1 MALTPTTTR
10 LAIEAAS
17 ALGRKGTRVLS
28 IEVVTPDGR
37 TWAIDPK
44 ATGCFRLFEIDHD
57 RPDRGPEEHHAVDGD
72 EWHLSDLLDYLD
84 AIGRPRGTTG
94 AT

>member
-17 ALGRKGTRVLS
+17 ALARRNGTRVLS

-44 ATGCFRLFEIDHD
+44 VSGCFRLFEIDHD
-57 RPDRGPEEHHAVDGD
+57 RERGPDEHHAVDGE

-84 AIGRPRGTTG
+84 AVGQRKTKP